1 MLSADVPGRVIADL
15 VDPLVYGREHFKD
28 NVAAPSPDPS
38 NGLQLEVEPNN
49 SAATA
54 ETVTVPVVDILTATA
69 ASWVEVP
76 GTIGAADVDFYRVV
90 LSARSGLF
98 VDIDS
103 RDIGL
108 STTLDSVVEVL
119 SSTQNVLVTND
130 DGWDFEGFAAPTTS
144 RFTPSSLDSSLY
156 ADLAAGTYF
165 IRVTGGTGSQG
176 DYRLRMLADNGYT
189 TTVPTFSSLPGA
201 ADTLHIDFDGH
212 SGNDAWGAYTAAAY
226 DLNGSVAEFTPAERL
241 AMRNTW
247 ATIAEDYSPFQ
258 LNVTT
263 VAPPSLADGVA
274 FKMVVTSS
282 PSSIVNVS
290 GALGV
295 AFLNSYAG
303 GGVGNQVAWTFSS
316 VFDDFMFSGDG
327 GISGLVMATPIEM
340 GNTTSHEFGH
350 ALGLLHFSTNGS
362 ITASVIPSGIMA
374 TPDLGF
380 NRESWGRGDADGG
393 NNTIPQD
400 DDAVISNATNTI
412 GYRTDDHGGT
422 IAAATSFVGTPIRGI
437 IENIDLGDVDVFGFD
452 GGGTATVRVDV
463 EELVADLVPV
473 LEIVNSSGTVVA
485 TSTAAGSVDAVL
497 VVPLPVGRFFAR
509 VRSNGG
515 DGQHGQYLF
524 SVTFANRPP
533 VVNSATA
540 PDLPENSAAATP
552 VFTATATDPDGDA
565 FTWSITGGNTGGAF
579 AIDPSTGQITVAD
592 QGEIDFETTPTFS
605 LQVAATDNGSPSR
618 AGTGTITINLTNVNE
633 PGTKITLSPNSAQEG
648 QPVGT
653 VVGTISTDDPDVG
666 DTFTFALVSG
676 LGDAN
681 NVLFRVNGDKLET
694 AQVLDF
700 EGAPTLFVRL
710 RATDSGSNSFEALF
724 PIVVGNVNE
733 APTNIILNPL
743 TSPAFG
749 EDALAGTNLASFTA
763 TDSDIG
769 DTAAFQLAAGT
780 GDTDNGLFTISGGLL
795 QLAGMLDFETKPT
808 LSIRVRA
815 TDAGGAPFEKAF
827 TLNVSNVNE
836 APGAPILSNST
847 VVEDVGGAVVG
858 TLSAVDPDGAGPLFF
873 TIASDLDGAQFTI
886 VGNELRAGA
895 AGIDFEAGATRQ
907 VRIRVADL
915 GGFITSQTFTINVLN
930 TNEELTISALAV
942 PENSAL
948 GSVVG
953 TFSTVGATG
962 PFAYSFVTGDGSAD
976 NSLFSISGNQLLTN
990 TALDFETRKTYS
1002 VRVRSTPTAGGPF
1015 DRVFTIVVTDQPE
1028 DPTAVLLSI
1037 TSGAQENDPA
1047 GREVGTL
1054 SATDPDAGSSFS
1066 FALVSGI
1073 GADDNGSFT
1082 ITGGNRLVS
1091 TAVFDREAKPVLSV
1105 RVRVTDNTGRTFE
1118 QVFPINVANVNEPP
1132 TNVSFGTGGSVPENV
1147 ASFLVGDITSNDP
1160 DIGDNITFRLAPRDQ
1175 SSGLKDDS
1183 FLFEIR
1189 NGNQVFT
1196 RTTPLDYEAG
1206 TSLVIWVRATD
1217 SANLFVETS
1226 VTVNVT
1232 DQNDAPTALSL
1243 NGGTVTENVTG
1254 LKSVGVLA
1262 TSDPDAV
1269 DNFTYTLVPPATGSN
1284 DNALFALSGSQLVTT
1299 QTFNAEARSFYVVRV
1314 RSTDKGGQT
1323 IEKDFTIRV
1332 LNVNEAPTNIT
1343 LSNASVSENRAV
1355 GTAVGTLA
1363 ATDPEGDGPIYELAA
1378 GPGDASNG
1386 LFRIDG
1392 NVLRTA
1398 ASLDFETASSHS
1410 IRVRARDINGAS
1422 SERSFTITVIDDG
1435 APTRFLRAYN
1445 RRGEYHFYTTQQS
1458 EFDLVVRQAGFR
1470 DETTNQSGFNVLGDL
1485 LTGATGIHRLYN
1497 FQTQRHYYTTNSAE
1511 RDGLVAIVPQSNPNY
1526 GAVGWRYERDEG
1538 FIFPSQ
1544 LPGTVPI
1551 HRLYNNLSGV
1561 HLYTESINQRDSILR
1576 QFPGIWESHGILGF
1590 GYPVVFVA
1598 AAPVPQAATAA
1609 PESRSAAAVVA
1620 ASVSAEASSSLAN
1633 GTRVDTLVAVPT
1645 SNSTTTDASASPV
1658 VEESAPTRRRVA
1670 VTTSPETSS
1679 LDDAFR
1685 LLATDGLDSVL

>member
-1 MLSADVPGRVIADL
+1 MI
-15 VDPLVYGREHFKD
+15 DPLVYGRDHFKEGGGT
-28 NVAAPSPDPS
+28 PSSTPAD
-38 NGLQLEVEPNN
+38 GLQLEVEPNN
-49 SAATA
+49 TAATA

-90 LSARSGLF
+90 LTARTGLF

-103 RDIGL
+103 RDVGL

-119 SSTQNVLVTND
+119 SSTQSVLVTND

-144 RFTPSSLDSSLY
+144 RSTPSSSDSSLY

-165 IRVTGGTGSQG
+165 IRVTGATGSQG
-176 DYRLRMLADNGYT
+176 DYRLRMLADTGYS
-189 TTVPTFSSLPGA
+189 TTVPSFSSLPGA

-212 SGNDAWGAYTAAAY
+212 SGNDAWGTYTAAAY

-327 GISGLVMATPIEM
+327 GISGLIMATPVEM

-362 ITASVIPSGIMA
+362 INATVIPSGIMA

-380 NRESWGRGDADGG
+380 NRESWGRGNADGG
-393 NNTIPQD
+393 NNTVPQD
-400 DDAVISNATNTI
+400 DDSIISNATNTF
-412 GYRTDDHGGT
+412 GYRADDHGGT
-422 IAAATSFVGTPIRGI
+422 SLTATSFVGTPIRGI
-437 IENIDLGDVDVFGFD
+437 IENIDLADVDVFGFD
-452 GGGTATVRVDV
+452 GGGTATIRVDV
-463 EELVADLVPV
+463 EELVADLVPI
-473 LEIVNSSGTVVA
+473 LEIVSSTGAVVA
-485 TSTAAGSVDAVL
+485 TSTAAGSIDAVL
-497 VVPLPVGRFFAR
+497 TVPLPTGRFFAR

-515 DGQHGQYLF
+515 DGEHGQYLF

-533 VVNSATA
+533 IVNSATA
-540 PDLPENSAAATP
+540 PSLPENSANGTP
-552 VFTATATDPDGDA
+552 VFTATASDPDGDP
-565 FTWSITGGNTGGAF
+565 FTFSITGGNTGGAF
-579 AIDPSTGQITVAD
+579 TINGATGAITVAD
-592 QGEIDFETTPTFS
+592 STALNFETNPVFS
-605 LQVAATDNGSPSR
+605 LQVTATDSGSPPR

-633 PGTKITLSPNSAQEG
+633 PGTSLTLAPNTIAEG
-648 QPVGT
+648 RPVGT
-653 VVGTISTDDPDVG
+653 QVGTLTTNDPDVG

-681 NVLFRVNGDKLET
+681 NSLFRINGDKLET
-694 AQVLDF
+694 NQVLDF
-700 EGAPTLFVRL
+700 EGAPTLFVRI
-710 RATDSGSNSFEALF
+710 RATDSGNNSFEDLF

-733 APTNIILNPL
+733 APTNINLTAI
-743 TSPAFG
+743 TSPAFR
-749 EDALAGTNLASFTA
+749 EDAASSTDMATFAAVDSDLNDTA
-763 TDSDIG
+763 T
-769 DTAAFQLAAGT
+769 FLLVAGT
-780 GDTDNGLFTISGGLL
+780 GDTDNGLFSIPVGTNTLRL
-795 QLAGMLDFETKPT
+795 TGMLNFEAAPT

-815 TDAGGAPFEKAF
+815 TDAGGATFEKTF
-827 TLNVSNVNE
+827 TINVSNVNE
-836 APGAPILSNST
+836 APGQPALSNNT

-858 TLSAVDPDGAGPLFF
+858 TLSAIDPDAGDTVTFSFVPGLN
-873 TIASDLDGAQFTI
+873 ASQFVI
-886 VGNELRAGA
+886 VGNELRAGP
-895 AGIDFEAGATRQ
+895 AGIDFETGSTRS
-907 VRIRVADL
+907 VRIQVQDAAGLSSSRL
-915 GGFITSQTFTINVLN
+915 FTINVLN
-930 TNEELTISALAV
+930 TNEELTISTLAIA
-942 PENSAL
+942 ENSAI
-948 GSVVG
+948 G
-953 TFSTVGATG
+953 STVGTLSTAGGTA
-962 PFAYSFVTGDGSAD
+962 PFVYSLVAGDGSTD
-976 NSLFSISGNQLLTN
+976 NGLFTVSGDQLRTN
-990 TALDFETRKTYS
+990 TALDFETRKTYT
-1002 VRVRSTPTAGGPF
+1002 VRVRSTPATGGPF
-1015 DRVFTIVVTDQPE
+1015 DRVFTVSVTDQPE
-1028 DPTAVLLSI
+1028 NPTSI
-1037 TSGAQENDPA
+1037 TLTTTAGALENQPS

-1054 SATDPDAGSSFS
+1054 SATDPDAGSSFTFS
-1066 FALVSGI
+1066 LVSGT
-1073 GADDNGSFT
+1073 GADDNGKFT
-1082 ITGGNRLVS
+1082 ISGGNRLL
-1091 TAVFDREAKPVLSV
+1091 TATTLDREAKPILSI
-1105 RVRVTDNTGRTFE
+1105 RVRVTDNTSRTFDA
-1118 QVFPINVANVNEPP
+1118 VIPIPVANLNEPP
-1132 TNVSFGTGGSVPENV
+1132 TSVNFSTGGSVPENA
-1147 ASFLVGDITSNDP
+1147 ASLLVGTITSNDP
-1160 DIGDNITFRLAPRDQ
+1160 DIGDTITFRLAPRDQ
-1175 SSGLKDDS
+1175 NSGLKDDS

-1206 TSLVIWVRATD
+1206 TTLTIWVRATD
-1217 SANLFVETS
+1217 AANLFIETS

-1232 DQNDAPTALSL
+1232 DQNDAPTFLSL
-1243 NGGTVTENVTG
+1243 SGGSVTENVSG
-1254 LKSVGVLA
+1254 PKSVGVLS

-1284 DNALFALSGSQLVTT
+1284 DNALFAISGSQVVTT
-1299 QTFNAEARSFYVVRV
+1299 QTFNFEARPSYVIRV
-1314 RSTDKGGQT
+1314 RSTDKGGLT
-1323 IEKDFTIRV
+1323 IERDFPIRIV
-1332 LNVNEAPTNIT
+1332 NVNEAPANIA
-1343 LSNASVSENRAV
+1343 LSNSSVSENRAA

-1363 ATDPEGDGPIYELAA
+1363 ANDPEGDTPIFDLVS
-1378 GPGDASNG
+1378 GPGDSSNG

-1392 NVLRTA
+1392 NVLRTGGT
-1398 ASLDFETASSHS
+1398 LDFETAASHS
-1410 IRVRARDINGAS
+1410 IRVRARDINGAES
-1422 SERSFTITVIDDG
+1422 VRSFTITVVDDG

-1458 EFDLVVRQAGFR
+1458 EFDFVVRQAGFR
-1470 DETTNQSGFNVLGDL
+1470 DETTNQSGFNVLGDPL
-1485 LTGATGIHRLYN
+1485 VGATGIHRLFN

-1511 RDGLVAIVPQSNPNY
+1511 RDILVALVPLSNPNY

-1551 HRLYNNLSGV
+1551 QRLYNNISGV

-1590 GYPVVFVA
+1590 AYPVVFVA
-1598 AAPVPQAATAA
+1598 APVSPPPPAGAVAETRVAAPVT
-1609 PESRSAAAVVA
+1609 AAAV
-1620 ASVSAEASSSLAN
+1620 SSTTD
-1633 GTRVDTLVAVPT
+1633 TRVETLVAT
-1645 SNSTTTDASASPV
+1645 SPSRPDSTTGTVSHQAGEV
-1658 VEESAPTRRRVA
+1658 VTTRRSVVA
-1670 VTTSPETSS
+1670 TPPVADTSG

-1685 LLATDGLDSVL
+1685 MLATGGLESDL